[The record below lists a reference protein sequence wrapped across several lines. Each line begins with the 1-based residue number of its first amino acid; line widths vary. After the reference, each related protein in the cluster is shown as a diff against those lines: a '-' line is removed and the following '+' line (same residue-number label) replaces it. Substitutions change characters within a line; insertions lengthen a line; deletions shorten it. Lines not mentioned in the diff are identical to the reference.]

1 MPSVKDIMTLMES
14 WAPLS
19 LAESWDNPGLMVGAI
34 DRQVTGIVTSLDL
47 TKEAVDYAMDRG
59 CNMIISHHPLIFKG
73 LKSIDLGSYQGQ
85 LLETLIKNDIA
96 VYSAHTNLDIARG
109 GLNDMLAAKLG
120 LENCSGLVP
129 VGQSDYYK
137 LVVYVPASHGNQI
150 RQALAEAGAGWIGNY
165 SHCSFSLKGDGR
177 FQAETG
183 THPYLGQEGQVEEV
197 QEERV
202 ETIVPQDL
210 LSKVLEAIR
219 DVHPYEEVAYDVFPL
234 VEPTARHYLGRIGT
248 LPEAFTLNQFK
259 LFLEKALPHA
269 KIRFAGQTTNVIKR
283 LALCSGGGAEF
294 LGRAKA
300 MGADAYLTG
309 DVKYHDG
316 QRARELGL
324 LVVDGGHFGTEEIV
338 AKGLK
343 DKLTGLLSE
352 NGWDLSVLAFEGQED
367 FFF

>member
-19 LAESWDNPGLMVGAI
+19 LAESWDNPGLMVGSI

-47 TKEAVDYAMDRG
+47 TKEAVDYAMDTG
-59 CNMIISHHPLIFKG
+59 SNMIISHHPLIFKG

-96 VYSAHTNLDIARG
+96 VYSAHTNLDIAQG
-109 GLNDMLAAKLG
+109 GLNDMLASQLG

-137 LVVYVPASHGNQI
+137 LVVYVPISHGNQI

-177 FQAETG
+177 FQAEAG
-183 THPYLGQEGQVEEV
+183 THPYLGEEGQVEEV

-202 ETIVPQDL
+202 ETIVPQEI
-210 LSKVLEAIR
+210 LSKVLGAIR

-234 VEPTARHYLGRIGT
+234 VKPKVRHYLGRIGT
-248 LPEAFTLNQFK
+248 LPETLTLDQFK
-259 LFLEKALPHA
+259 LFLEEALPHA
-269 KIRFAGQTTNVIKR
+269 KIRFAGQTTNAIKR

-294 LGRAKA
+294 LGQAKA

-324 LVVDGGHFGTEEIV
+324 LVADGGHFGTEEIV

-343 DKLTGLLSE
+343 DKLTDLVRE
-352 NGWDLSVLAFEGQED
+352 NGWNLSVLAFEGQED

>member
-96 VYSAHTNLDIARG
+96 VYSAHTNLDIAQG

-248 LPEAFTLNQFK
+248 LPESFTLNQFK
-259 LFLEKALPHA
+259 FFLEEALPHA